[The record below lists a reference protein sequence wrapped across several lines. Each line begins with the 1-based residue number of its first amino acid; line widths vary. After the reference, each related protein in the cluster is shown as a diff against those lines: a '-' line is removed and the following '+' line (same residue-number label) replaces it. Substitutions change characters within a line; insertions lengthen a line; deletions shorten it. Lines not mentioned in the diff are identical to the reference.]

1 MSLRRP
7 PSTPSPSLTA
17 TGWLTIPARRRAS
30 KLPLG
35 GRGLDAINTNRGRVR
50 AFGPCLLLL
59 IASICCGRPTGPH
72 DNGASVLR
80 VGVGQIEVSQFVQN
94 LTIEGLIAVGADGRV
109 KPWLARDWKVTNE
122 GRLLT
127 IGLRPGVKFHDGS
140 PASAAVLAGILRKSI
155 GQFAGPAV
163 DDIAEINA
171 PADDRIEVSLKK
183 PSRFVLESLE
193 TPLPGGGG
201 PNVGTGPFIAA
212 TDTER
217 HSLHSN
223 ANYYL
228 GPPPIS
234 EVHIE
239 EYPSVRSAW
248 ADMLRDHLDMVYEV
262 GLDELDSLQT
272 ATTVN
277 VFSVVRHY
285 QYVVIL
291 NTKIGVLKT
300 AEVRRALNIAIDR
313 NAMVRDGLNG
323 HGVPS
328 TGPIWPSHWAAQP
341 PLPTFAYD
349 PQQAARIIS
358 TEPEGASVTG
368 GAGHLRFTCLVASDA
383 DKIALVVKRQLAAVG
398 VDMVL
403 QEASRDDLNK
413 AAATGHFDAI
423 LTGIISG
430 PSLVRPY
437 LWWYSRGPRNLGGYA
452 NNAVDSAL
460 DAIDGADSDNAYRAG
475 VEHFQTA
482 ILADPPAIFL
492 AWDERARAV
501 NKRFEVAAQP
511 GTDIIRTL
519 HLWRAVAGSGKP
531 DNN

>member
-1 MSLRRP
+1 MSSRRP
-7 PSTPSPSLTA
+7 PSTPSPSRTA
-17 TGWLTIPARRRAS
+17 TGWWTIPVRRRAS
-30 KLPLG
+30 RQSLAGLA
-35 GRGLDAINTNRGRVR
+35 LDAINRNGTRVR
-50 AFGPCLLLL
+50 TVGPCLLLL
-59 IASICCGRPTGPH
+59 IASICCGRATHLP

-80 VGVGQIEVSQFVQN
+80 VGVGQIEVSQLIQN

-109 KPWLARDWKVTNE
+109 KPWLARDWKLTNE

-140 PASAAVLAGILRKSI
+140 PASAAILAGILRKSI
-155 GQFAGPAV
+155 GQFAGPSA

-171 PADDRIEVSLKK
+171 PAEDRIEVSLKK

-193 TPLPGGGG
+193 TPLPGAGG

-212 TDTER
+212 SDSER

-223 ANYYL
+223 TNYYL

-234 EVHIE
+234 EVHVE
-239 EYPSVRSAW
+239 EYPSVRSSW
-248 ADMLRDHLDMVYEV
+248 AEMLRDHLDMVYEV

-272 ATTVN
+272 ATTIN
-277 VFSVVRHY
+277 VFSAVRHY

-291 NTKIGVLKT
+291 NTKVGALRT
-300 AEVRRALNIAIDR
+300 AEVRRALNIAVDR
-313 NAMVRDGLNG
+313 DAIVRDGLNG

-358 TEPEGASVTG
+358 RESGGPSATG
-368 GAGHLRFTCLVASDA
+368 GGGYLRFTCLVASDA
-383 DKIALVVKRQLAAVG
+383 DRISLVVKRQLQAVG

-430 PSLVRPY
+430 PSIVRPY
-437 LWWYSRGPRNLGGYA
+437 LWWYSRGPRNLGSYA

-460 DAIDGADSDNAYRAG
+460 DAIDGAGSDDGYRAG
-475 VEHFQTA
+475 VEHFQAA

-501 NKRFEVAAQP
+501 SKRFDVVKQP
-511 GTDIIRTL
+511 GADIIRTL
-519 HLWRAVAGSGKP
+519 HLWRPVAGSGKP